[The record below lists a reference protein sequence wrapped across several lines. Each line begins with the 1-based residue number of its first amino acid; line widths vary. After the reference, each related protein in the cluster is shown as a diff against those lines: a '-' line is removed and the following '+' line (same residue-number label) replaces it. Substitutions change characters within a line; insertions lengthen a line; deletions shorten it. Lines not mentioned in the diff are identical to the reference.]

1 MRRLIPSNTSIC
13 AHPKRAVS
21 HASKHRAGASVTA
34 IQVLLV
40 CSSSGGDMLAGML
53 RADNCAVRTENSF
66 EAASE
71 YLSRGESPVV
81 ICERSLADGDWKD
94 LLGKTSRLIVTSC
107 VADEVLWAEVLNL
120 GGYDVLAQPFDELEV
135 RRVVALAGG
144 PPETLS

>member
-1 MRRLIPSNTSIC
+1 MRRLIPSKTSIC
-13 AHPKRAVS
+13 ARPKRAVS
-21 HASKHRAGASVTA
+21 HAPTNRGGASVNA

-53 RADNCAVRTENSF
+53 RADNCAVRTANSF
-66 EAASE
+66 EAACE
-71 YLSRGESPVV
+71 YLSGGVSPVV
-81 ICERSLADGDWKD
+81 ICDRSLPDGDWKD
-94 LLGKTSRLIVTSC
+94 LLDKTPRLIVTSC

-144 PPETLS
+144 LPETLS

>member
-1 MRRLIPSNTSIC
+1 MRRLIPSNPSIC

-21 HASKHRAGASVTA
+21 RASKHRAGASVNA

-53 RADNCAVRTENSF
+53 RAGNCAVRTAKSF
-66 EAASE
+66 EAACE
-71 YLSRGESPVV
+71 YLSGGGSPVV
-81 ICERSLADGDWKD
+81 ICERSLPDGDWKD
-94 LLGKTSRLIVTSC
+94 LLGKTPRLIVTSR
-107 VADEVLWAEVLNL
+107 VTDEALWAEVLNL